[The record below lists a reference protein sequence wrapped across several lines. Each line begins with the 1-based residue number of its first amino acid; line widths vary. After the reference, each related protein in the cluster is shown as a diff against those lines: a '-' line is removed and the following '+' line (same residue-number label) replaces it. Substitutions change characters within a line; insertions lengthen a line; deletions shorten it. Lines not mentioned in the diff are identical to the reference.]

1 MPTRPLSAVLFDL
14 DGVLVDTDSAILA
27 LWRDICAR
35 HGIMASDA
43 DLTPM
48 VLGCSPEH
56 TVGTLLRDLPTT
68 ARAEVLAYVRVAEPD
83 LRCPPCPGAADVARR
98 LAEAG
103 VPLAV
108 VTSASARGTTRVL
121 SELDIAGCLTTTVVW
136 GQAPRGK
143 PHPDGYLLA
152 AARLGLPADRCVVF
166 EDSVSGLRAA
176 LAAGATC
183 IGVGAR
189 HREDL
194 LGNGATAVVATLAEV
209 LVDRTV
215 PVRLIAGDRIIELHG
230 RTDGF
235 STPSS

>member
-1 MPTRPLSAVLFDL
+1 VPSRPLSAVLFDL

-27 LWRDICAR
+27 LWRDICAG
-35 HGIMASDA
+35 HGILASDA

-56 TVGTLLRDLPTT
+56 TVGILLRDLPAT
-68 ARAEVLAYVRVAEPD
+68 ARAEVLVYVRDAEPN
-83 LRCPPCPGAADVARR
+83 LRCPPGPGAAELARR
-98 LAEAG
+98 LAAAG

-108 VTSASARGTTRVL
+108 VTSASARRTTRVL
-121 SELDIAGCLTTTVVW
+121 SELDIARCITTTVVW
-136 GQAPRGK
+136 GDAPRGK
-143 PHPDGYLLA
+143 PYPDGYLLA

-183 IGVGAR
+183 VGVGAR

-215 PVRLIAGDRIIELHG
+215 PVRLIAGDRVMELHG
-230 RTDGF
+230 RADGF
-235 STPSS
+235 STRSS